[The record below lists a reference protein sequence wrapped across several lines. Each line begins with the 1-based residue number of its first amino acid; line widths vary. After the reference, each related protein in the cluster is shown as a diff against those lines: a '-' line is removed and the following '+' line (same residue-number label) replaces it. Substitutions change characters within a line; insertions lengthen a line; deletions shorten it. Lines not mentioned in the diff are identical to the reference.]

1 MMKKQ
6 YIQPAVKTQAIA
18 TEHVMAGSDPSL
30 NHNRPKSDV
39 QDESTTSLN
48 SFAKRNN
55 IWE

>member
-18 TEHVMAGSDPSL
+18 TENILDGSDLKINNSKPTVD
-30 NHNRPKSDV
+30 NDA
-39 QDESTTSLN
+39 N

>member
-6 YIQPAVKTQAIA
+6 YMQPAVKTQAIA

-30 NHNRPKSDV
+30 NNYRPKSDV
-39 QDESTTSLN
+39 QDGSTTNLN
-48 SFAKRNN
+48 NYAKRNN

>member
-18 TEHVMAGSDPSL
+18 TENVMAGSDPSL
-30 NHNRPKSDV
+30 NNNRPKSDV
-39 QDESTTSLN
+39 QDESTKDAN
-48 SFAKRNN
+48 NFAKRYN

>member
-18 TEHVMAGSDPSL
+18 TEHVMAGSDPNL
-30 NHNRPKSDV
+30 YKNRPNSDV
-39 QDESTTSLN
+39 QDESTTNLN
-48 SFAKRNN
+48 NFAKRNN

>member
-18 TEHVMAGSDPSL
+18 TENILDGSKGLSKNDEKPTVDD
-30 NHNRPKSDV
+30 KS
-39 QDESTTSLN
+39 N
-48 SFAKRNN
+48 NYAKHYN

>member
-6 YIQPAVKTQAIA
+6 YIQPVVKTQAIA
-18 TEHVMAGSDPSL
+18 TENILDNSKTLKIYNSKPTDDNDA
-30 NHNRPKSDV
+30 
-39 QDESTTSLN
+39 N

>member
-1 MMKKQ
+1 MMKNQ

-18 TEHVMAGSDPSL
+18 TENVMAGSDPSL
-30 NHNRPKSDV
+30 NDKRPKSDV
-39 QDESTTSLN
+39 QDESTTNLN

>member
-18 TEHVMAGSDPSL
+18 TENILDGSGL
-30 NHNRPKSDV
+30 NNRRPTTDM
-39 QDESTTSLN
+39 QDESTTNLN